1 MQPAVWPDETIAT
14 KLNYDVDP
22 VLLDETFGSCVDAEN
37 GEMAEQH
44 IDNDDVGDQFAA
56 LNIDGEPH
64 ASCKRKK
71 KTNEQTQTFPI

>member
-1 MQPAVWPDETIAT
+1 
-14 KLNYDVDP
+14 
-22 VLLDETFGSCVDAEN
+22 VDAEN